1 MTLVLLE
8 ISISGNFTVSVASS
22 FTMMLYSCVFLKLV
36 SYVMVNRWYRLEST
50 GVISS
55 DHFHHPE
62 LKRTQYNPDT
72 HTGQDSVE
80 DYTR

>member
-1 MTLVLLE
+1 
-8 ISISGNFTVSVASS
+8 
-22 FTMMLYSCVFLKLV
+22 
-36 SYVMVNRWYRLEST
+36 MVNRWYRLESM

-72 HTGQDSVE
+72 HTGQDSLE